1 MESETRRTADLMDGE
16 GVGLAGPRE
25 VVVPRGDPPLQR
37 AGHRGEREP
46 RPPPQQLQLQR
57 LVPLAARRVVVPG
70 ALPLP
75 PPRHPPLPPLP
86 PALLPL
92 RHPRAGLRLLGQL
105 MSLTLATA
113 AATAQQG
120 EEERREGYDEED
132 DEC

>member
-57 LVPLAARRVVVPG
+57 LVP
-70 ALPLP
+70 P
-75 PPRHPPLPPLP
+75 PPAASSSPAPFRCRLAFRRFLLSSRPP
-86 PALLPL
+86 PL

-105 MSLTLATA
+105 MSLALATA